1 MSGTFSIF
9 CARVELFNIL
19 HMSGTFQY
27 SAHEWNFFNIV
38 RVMEDF
44 SNVYTMRGCPRNSE
58 RDREKL
64 SEKWA

>member
-1 MSGTFSIF
+1 
-9 CARVELFNIL
+9 
-19 HMSGTFQY
+19 MSGTFQY